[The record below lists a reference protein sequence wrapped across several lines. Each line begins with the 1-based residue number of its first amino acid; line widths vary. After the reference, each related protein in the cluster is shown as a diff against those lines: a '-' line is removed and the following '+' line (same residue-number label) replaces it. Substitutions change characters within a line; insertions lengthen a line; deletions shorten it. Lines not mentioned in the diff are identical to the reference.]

1 MFSGVLNPFRCR
13 VHVLSICTSLLI
25 LVLSCVRIVPKLK
38 KVHDELL
45 NTQFLDVETCS
56 ECE

>member
-1 MFSGVLNPFRCR
+1 MISEALNLFR
-13 VHVLSICTSLLI
+13 LSSTCAVCLQFNPYTHTVMCLNCSEI
-25 LVLSCVRIVPKLK
+25 K
-38 KVHDELL
+38 KVHDEIL